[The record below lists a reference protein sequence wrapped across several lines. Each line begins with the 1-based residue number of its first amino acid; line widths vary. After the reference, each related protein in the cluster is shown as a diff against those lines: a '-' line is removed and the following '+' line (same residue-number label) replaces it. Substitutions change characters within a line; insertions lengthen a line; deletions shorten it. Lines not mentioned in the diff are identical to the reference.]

1 MSIGVDFILR
11 ANSSGFTRGLAQANN
26 KLTDLKKG
34 FRAMDFGRMFT
45 GSIGVGAVIAAFSHV
60 INSAQV
66 MRDKLREAHEQ
77 IPVGTASVARYA
89 DSWDRLKDSVTETG
103 VKTLSFFTQYG
114 EAFGQ
119 YLNMKLGNQL
129 VDSGVEDQAQLG
141 ADKQMAARAAAF
153 NARDARNTGAALSKA
168 KNDLK
173 AAEEARA
180 MAEASEADKVNL
192 LLAKQIRLRV
202 ELSDL
207 LRNPEVVANDQAAI
221 FAKRKEIVENGK
233 AVEDQVKG
241 FEDKK
246 RGAEDAVAKAKKAED
261 AAKRSLKDAQ
271 EDQFLPSLAEL
282 AAKDT
287 HGATNDKRSRAIL
300 HARDVM
306 KLEGDAAAAAGSE
319 RYGEAFNLKGKADA
333 IRSGLV
339 GFVKSDDTAAT
350 LRSLEDTST
359 ETAANTKRTADALS
373 GLLVIKATP

>member
-1 MSIGVDFILR
+1 MSIGINFVL
-11 ANSSGFTRGLAQANN
+11 AASTAAFTRGLATANN
-26 KLTDLKKG
+26 KLVGLKKSFSSMNFGGG
-34 FRAMDFGRMFT
+34 FTSAV
-45 GSIGVGAVIAAFSHV
+45 GVGAIIAAFSRA
-60 INSAQV
+60 INAAQA
-66 MRDKLREAHEQ
+66 MRDKLREAHEV
-77 IPVGTASVARYA
+77 IPAGTASVARYA
-89 DSWDRLKDSVTETG
+89 DAWDNLKQSITESG
-103 VKTLSFFTQYG
+103 VAGLSFFTRMG
-114 EAFGQ
+114 EAAGEWI
-119 YLNMKLGNQL
+119 NKKRGGMDSNQFMQIEG
-129 VDSGVEDQAQLG
+129 DAE
-141 ADKQMAARAAAF
+141 KQMKDRAAAF
-153 NARDARNTGAALSKA
+153 TARDARNSNQSLDKA
-168 KNDLK
+168 KKDLR

-180 MAEASEADKVNL
+180 MAEASEAEKVNL

-246 RGAEDAVAKAKKAED
+246 RGAEDAVAKAKKTED
-261 AAKRSLKDAQ
+261 AAKRSLQDAQ

-306 KLEGDAAAAAGSE
+306 KLEGDAAAAASSE